1 MFFNSGSEMWHTDNF
16 FKRMPVTPFIL
27 SAREVPSVEGNA
39 KFASGRAAYSHLS
52 EEMRQHMRSMM
63 AIYDFAYSLS
73 PVAPRLM
80 TERQK
85 RETPPVPQAA
95 VRVNVSIGQK
105 NLYMGT
111 MYVVCR
117 RRRDGLSYGTL
128 RTSWCNRSTCTR
140 TNGTTMMLLFGI
152 TVVACTGGAPGIDP
166 VTGGL
171 FTRQPPWGASRL
183 QNRSSTDEDV
193 ADLKGGIRKVPCCG
207 R

>member
-1 MFFNSGSEMWHTDNF
+1 MWHTDNF

-105 NLYMGT
+105 NLHMGT
-111 MYVVCR
+111 CMWSVGGGGTNSLTGPYELHGAIEVHVHARMVR
-117 RRRDGLSYGTL
+117 R
-128 RTSWCNRSTCTR
+128 
-140 TNGTTMMLLFGI
+140 
-152 TVVACTGGAPGIDP
+152 
-166 VTGGL
+166 
-171 FTRQPPWGASRL
+171 
-183 QNRSSTDEDV
+183 
-193 ADLKGGIRKVPCCG
+193 
-207 R
+207 